1 MIGAVIRKELATL
14 WVTPVPYVAGAL
26 FHAALGLLA
35 VDSFQARSQA
45 VFQPVVPIAA
55 FLLLIVVPI
64 LTMRLIADE
73 RRSGTLDVL
82 LAIPVRPLPLMAGK
96 WLAAFAS
103 VLVVLA
109 PVMVHVVLLMW
120 WGEPDAGPIVAGL
133 IGLVLL
139 SAATVAVGMVASSLT
154 SSQPVAALSASFV
167 LMAAWF
173 VRPST
178 DSIALRTVTARLSLN
193 ERIRTF
199 AAGGIDLGDTS
210 FLVAVTAVALLAASA
225 SVFARRSGRPR
236 SRRLAAMTAAAVLLM
251 VVQWNV
257 DEQRRVV
264 DLTAERSLSLTE
276 ETLDIVRQIDQPVTI
291 TAFLRP
297 DEPGRDQAR
306 SVLDRYEDANRR
318 IQADVVDP
326 DAAPGQLRRLGVD
339 PVFGGVALEQ
349 GSEVEVVPAAIE
361 QDLTLG
367 LARLLRGEL
376 PRVCVTVGHGELD
389 VDSTLPNG
397 ASQAVGRLTDNGYDV
412 FAVDLLAGDALDG
425 CGAVVVL
432 APATPLG
439 ADAVAAVEAHLDAD
453 GRLAVFAEPGFETGL
468 EPLAQ
473 RAGIELLGGVVAEG
487 DPGSVFSDDPTAPL
501 VRRYSSA
508 SPIVRNLPPTF
519 FVTVGGI
526 EVSDDDPN
534 DDPDGVAAGY
544 DPVRLADSSPESLLI
559 ADISADE
566 TTATPGPITIAAAS
580 ERSANVD
587 GRVRRSRLAVVA
599 DGDVVSNAFVGEAGN
614 SALLVQMIDWLT
626 VDDDLVS
633 VTSNLAQPRPL
644 LFTDAR
650 RGYARL
656 LTAGLVPGA
665 FLLVGAFVFVVRRG
679 R

>member
-1 MIGAVIRKELATL
+1 MSAGMIAAVVRKELATL
-14 WVTPVPYVAGAL
+14 WVTPVPYVTGAV
-26 FHAALGLLA
+26 FHVALGLLA
-35 VDSFQARSQA
+35 IDSFQARGQA

-64 LTMRLIADE
+64 LTMRLVADE
-73 RRSGTLDVL
+73 RRSGTLDLL
-82 LAIPVRPLPLMAGK
+82 LAIPVRPFPLMAGK
-96 WLAAFAS
+96 WLAAFVT

-109 PVMVHVVLLMW
+109 PVAMHVVLLAW
-120 WGEPDAGPIVAGL
+120 WGEPDRGPIVAGL

-139 SAATVAVGMVASSLT
+139 SAASVAVGMLASSLT
-154 SSQPVAALSASFV
+154 SSQPVAAVSASFA
-167 LMAAWF
+167 LLAAWF

-178 DSIALRTVTARLSLN
+178 DSVVLRTLTARLSLN
-193 ERIRTF
+193 ERMRTF
-199 AAGGIDLGDTS
+199 AAGGVDIGDTS
-210 FLVAVTAVALLAASA
+210 FLLTATAVALVAASA
-225 SVFARRSGRPR
+225 SVFALRGRRPAPLRFAVSGGIVVA
-236 SRRLAAMTAAAVLLM
+236 LVA
-251 VVQWNV
+251 VQWTI
-257 DEQRRVV
+257 DEQRRVI
-264 DLTAERSLSLTE
+264 DLTEESSLSLTA
-276 ETLDIVRQIDQPVTI
+276 ETLEIVRLIDRSVTI

-306 SVLDRYEDANRR
+306 AILDRYEDANRR

-326 DAAPGQLRRLGVD
+326 DSAPGELRRLGVD

-349 GSEVEVVPAAIE
+349 GATVELVPAAIE

-367 LARLLRGEL
+367 LARLLRGDL
-376 PRVCVTVGHGELD
+376 PRVCVTTGHGELD

-397 ASQAVGRLTDNGYDV
+397 ASAAIGRLSENGYEV
-412 FAVDLLAGDALDG
+412 FSVDLLAGDPLDG
-425 CGAVVVL
+425 CGAVLVL
-432 APATPLG
+432 APAVPLG
-439 ADAVAAVEAHLDAD
+439 ADAVDAVESFLEAD
-453 GRLAVFAEPGFETGL
+453 GRLAVFAETGFETGL
-468 EPLAQ
+468 ERMTA

-487 DPGSVFSDDPTAPL
+487 DPASVFADDPTAPL

-526 EVSDDDPN
+526 EVSDDPLDS
-534 DDPDGVAAGY
+534 GY

-559 ADISADE
+559 ADIAADE
-566 TTATPGPITIAAAS
+566 TTATPGPVTIAAAS

-587 GRVRRSRLAVVA
+587 GQIRRSRLAVVA

-614 SALLVQMIDWLT
+614 SALLVQMVDWLT

-633 VTSNLAQPRPL
+633 VTSNLAEPRPL
-644 LFTDAR
+644 LLTDAR

-665 FLLVGAFVFVVRRG
+665 FLLAGAFVFVVRRG

>member
-376 PRVCVTVGHGELD
+376 PRVCVTVATAS
-389 VDSTLPNG
+389 STSTRP
-397 ASQAVGRLTDNGYDV
+397 S
-412 FAVDLLAGDALDG
+412 
-425 CGAVVVL
+425 
-432 APATPLG
+432 
-439 ADAVAAVEAHLDAD
+439 
-453 GRLAVFAEPGFETGL
+453 
-468 EPLAQ
+468 
-473 RAGIELLGGVVAEG
+473 
-487 DPGSVFSDDPTAPL
+487 PTALP
-501 VRRYSSA
+501 RPSAA
-508 SPIVRNLPPTF
+508 SP
-519 FVTVGGI
+519 
-526 EVSDDDPN
+526 
-534 DDPDGVAAGY
+534 
-544 DPVRLADSSPESLLI
+544 
-559 ADISADE
+559 
-566 TTATPGPITIAAAS
+566 TTATTSSRSTSWRETRWTGAARWWCWRRRRHWAPTPWRPSRPIWTLTVGWRCSPSRVSRRAWSHWRNAPVSSCWAAS
-580 ERSANVD
+580 WPRATRARSSLTIPPP
-587 GRVRRSRLAVVA
+587 RWY
-599 DGDVVSNAFVGEAGN
+599 AG
-614 SALLVQMIDWLT
+614 T
-626 VDDDLVS
+626 
-633 VTSNLAQPRPL
+633 PRP
-644 LFTDAR
+644 AR
-650 RGYARL
+650 
-656 LTAGLVPGA
+656 
-665 FLLVGAFVFVVRRG
+665 
-679 R
+679 